1 MKPDVSVQYYSPL
14 QKFSHWL
21 IAILWVLEFP
31 TAEGIRK
38 SHAGHAFGV
47 KAPPLDQLSAA
58 VHEWGGWLILGLG
71 ILLVLS
77 RVVRGTPRLPADMR
91 PWQRLFAHSAHVA
104 IYLGLIALVASGV
117 AAMYVSGRYAVL
129 HITLANVGIGL
140 IAIHVAAALWHQFI
154 RRDQLLEGMLPWRKR
169 Q

>member
-1 MKPDVSVQYYSPL
+1 MKPDVPVQYYSTL
-14 QKFSHWL
+14 QKISHW
-21 IAILWVLEFP
+21 IIVILCVLEFP

-47 KAPPLDQLSAA
+47 KAPLLDQLGAT

-77 RVVRGTPRLPADMR
+77 RFVRGTPRLPSDMR
-91 PWQRLFAHSAHVA
+91 LWQRLFAHSAHVA

-117 AAMYVSGRYAVL
+117 AAMYVSGRYAFL
-129 HITLANVGIGL
+129 HITLAKAAIGL
-140 IAIHVAAALWHQFI
+140 IAIHVAAALWHHFI
-154 RRDQLLEGMLPWRKR
+154 RRDHLLEGMLPSRKR
-169 Q
+169 R